1 MLFRSQNRGLDG
13 RPDLGET
20 RGRNASLREGSF
32 SRKRTDKLGR
42 RHIEARARP
51 RPPPS
56 AEGLTESP
64 AAIRANAMS
73 QIMGAIGVE
82 GERDV
87 SLPPVNAVV
96 ARRSSSGRRHSTS

>member
-13 RPDLGET
+13 RPDLGESWAQ
-20 RGRNASLREGSF
+20 GGLREGSF
-32 SRKRTDKLGR
+32 SRKRTDKLSGGDTSKLA
-42 RHIEARARP
+42 HGRAR
-51 RPPPS
+51 RPS

-87 SLPPVNAVV
+87 SLPPVNAVG
-96 ARRSSSGRRHSTS
+96 RRSSSGRRHSFS